1 MSMNT
6 PTMGS
11 MFQSLG
17 SALNSQS
24 AQSGYGTNPG
34 IDANPN
40 PSVMYGTAGQTATG
54 SNPFAGVTPTDYSSV
69 KANSTYMPGLGYIPN
84 SEIQSDSRGSWIG
97 AGPGA
102 GANTS
107 NPMSDSFSMP
117 SAPTL
122 SSSYGNPYQNSMDA
136 AITKPFNDTLM
147 NDWLPS
153 IQSQSVATGGLG
165 GSRQGIAQGL
175 AIGQAGTG
183 LANAL
188 AQSHYG
194 QFNQDQNRNLQ
205 AYGMNQNYN
214 LGLGGLNLGYQNTRN
229 SFYNAQ
235 RGLDQSGAAL
245 GANLYN
251 LGQQG
256 QWSPYQNFTGTLSPW
271 SGFGS
276 TTGTTSQG
284 GGTQGL
290 LGGGLSAAAMGHL
303 MGWW

>member
-1 MSMNT
+1 M
-6 PTMGS
+6 
-11 MFQSLG
+11 
-17 SALNSQS
+17 
-24 AQSGYGTNPG
+24 
-34 IDANPN
+34 
-40 PSVMYGTAGQTATG
+40 
-54 SNPFAGVTPTDYSSV
+54 
-69 KANSTYMPGLGYIPN
+69 
-84 SEIQSDSRGSWIG
+84 QSDARGSWIG
-97 AGPGA
+97 AGPGM
-102 GANTS
+102 NTS
-107 NPMSDSFSMP
+107 NPMSNNFSMP
-117 SAPTL
+117 NAPTMDT
-122 SSSYGNPYQNSMDA
+122 SSGNPYQSSMDA
-136 AITKPFNDTLM
+136 AITKPFTDTLM

-153 IQSQSVATGGLG
+153 IQSQAVGAGGLG
-165 GSRQGIAQGL
+165 GSRQGVAQGL
-175 AIGQAGTG
+175 ALGQSATG

-214 LGLGGLNLGYQNTRN
+214 LGLGGLNLGYQNSRN

-245 GANLYN
+245 GENLYN

-271 SGFGS
+271 SGFGQ

-290 LGGGLSAAAMGHL
+290 LGGGLSGAALGHM